1 MLSRAITLPVDVER
15 MWQALV
21 EPSAWIGAQVEWD
34 LVPGGRARFVG
45 DPAGDREGRVD
56 DVQPG
61 RRLAFHW
68 WPEADPADE
77 SEVACELQPDG
88 EGTRLVVTERRL
100 ERGGGEGGAPTP
112 GSAQASARQAVA
124 ATVAMAGT
132 AAAVVGTAAAVVG
145 TASAVETASA
155 SWDGWDSRLVGLW
168 MAGSARVLAR
178 A

>member
-21 EPSAWIGAQVEWD
+21 DPSAWIGAQVEWD

-88 EGTRLVVTERRL
+88 EGTRLVVTERWL
-100 ERGGGEGGAPTP
+100 GRGGGEGGAAAP
-112 GSAQASARQAVA
+112 GRAQASARHA
-124 ATVAMAGT
+124 APGTASMAGT
-132 AAAVVGTAAAVVG
+132 VSMAGAAAAVVGA
-145 TASAVETASA
+145 ASAVETASA